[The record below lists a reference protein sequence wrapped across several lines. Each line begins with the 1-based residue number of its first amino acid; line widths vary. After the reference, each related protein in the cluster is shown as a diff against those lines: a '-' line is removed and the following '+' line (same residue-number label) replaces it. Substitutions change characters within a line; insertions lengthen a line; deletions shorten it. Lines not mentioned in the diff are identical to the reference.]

1 MLTSQALNVVTLLER
16 SMHGKDKCSVCGNYT
31 DIIAKVSSK
40 PNILYCNNCRDEE
53 VERLRKNFD
62 LMKFVCIRCG
72 STNVKKDDLRTGIN
86 EDVINVNN
94 SPTDIIIAVYVVARL
109 SCIDCK
115 NIFQVNVLD
124 NGPRS
129 K

>member
-1 MLTSQALNVVTLLER
+1 MP
-16 SMHGKDKCSVCGNYT
+16 GKDKCSVCGNHT
-31 DIIAKVSSK
+31 DIAARVISD
-40 PNILYCNNCRDEE
+40 PNILYCKNCRDEE
-53 VERLRKNFD
+53 LQRLGRNFD

-72 STNVKKDDLRTGIN
+72 STNVKKDELRTGIN

-94 SPTDIIIAVYVVARL
+94 STIDETIAVYAVARL

-115 NIFQVNVLD
+115 NIFYVNVLD
-124 NGPRS
+124 NGPRT

>member
-1 MLTSQALNVVTLLER
+1 
-16 SMHGKDKCSVCGNYT
+16 MHGKDKCSVCGNYT
-31 DIIAKVSSK
+31 NIVAKVNSR
-40 PNILYCNNCRDEE
+40 PNILYCKDCRDEE
-53 VERLRKNFD
+53 VQRLERNFD

-86 EDVINVNN
+86 EDVISVNN
-94 SPTDIIIAVYVVARL
+94 SSTDDLIAVYAVARL

-115 NIFQVNVLD
+115 NIFHVNVLD
-124 NGPRS
+124 NGPRT